1 MVILLIVLC
10 LISIFNLLLLFLF
23 LKKDIKKINSQII
36 YKNKTESHFYVT
48 SSTSFK
54 EIKTLCNSINEL
66 YEKMQKKD
74 EIALKKE
81 KEMQTLMSGISHDIR
96 TPLTSM
102 QGYLELL
109 KESNDYKEKEKYID
123 IMEFRLNS
131 LKSILED
138 LFTHSKLSDNDY
150 KIELEDVNIYLLICK
165 ILASHYKDFEEKNIE
180 PHIEFENK
188 NLTVKGNTEIIIRI
202 VQNLINNALKHG
214 GNYFCICENGGKLC
228 FKNNIIEGDNLEID
242 KLFDRFYKSD
252 KSRHVNSTGLGLSIV
267 KEMVEVLGWNIK
279 AYKKEDIL
287 SIEINCL

>member
-165 ILASHYKDFEEKNIE
+165 ILASHYKDFEERNIE

>member
-1 MVILLIVLC
+1 MVILFIVLC
-10 LISIFNLLLLFLF
+10 LISIFNFLLFLF

-54 EIKTLCNSINEL
+54 EIKTLCNSVNEL

-81 KEMQTLMSGISHDIR
+81 KEMQNLMSGISHDIR

-165 ILASHYKDFEEKNIE
+165 ILASHYKDFEERNIE

>member
-10 LISIFNLLLLFLF
+10 LISIFNLLLFLF

-165 ILASHYKDFEEKNIE
+165 ILASHYKDFEERNIE

-214 GNYFCICENGGKLC
+214 GNYFCICENSGKLC

-279 AYKKEDIL
+279 AYKNEDIL

>member
-1 MVILLIVLC
+1 MVILFIVLC
-10 LISIFNLLLLFLF
+10 LISIFNFLLFLF

-54 EIKTLCNSINEL
+54 EIKTLCNSVNEL

-81 KEMQTLMSGISHDIR
+81 KEMQNLMSGISHDIR

-150 KIELEDVNIYLLICK
+150 KIELEDINIYLLICK

>member
-10 LISIFNLLLLFLF
+10 LISIFNLLLFLF

-165 ILASHYKDFEEKNIE
+165 ILASHYKDFEERNIE

-279 AYKKEDIL
+279 AYKNEDIL

>member
-1 MVILLIVLC
+1 MVILFIVLC
-10 LISIFNLLLLFLF
+10 LISIFNFLLFLF

-54 EIKTLCNSINEL
+54 EIKTLCNSVNEL

-81 KEMQTLMSGISHDIR
+81 KEMQNLMSGISHDIR

-150 KIELEDVNIYLLICK
+150 KIELEDINIYLLICK
-165 ILASHYKDFEEKNIE
+165 ILASHYKDFEERNIE

-214 GNYFCICENGGKLC
+214 GNYFCICENSGKLC

-279 AYKKEDIL
+279 AYKKENIL

>member
-1 MVILLIVLC
+1 MVILFIVLC
-10 LISIFNLLLLFLF
+10 LISIFNFLLFLF

-54 EIKTLCNSINEL
+54 EIKTLCNSVNEL

-81 KEMQTLMSGISHDIR
+81 KEMQNLMSRISHDIR

-150 KIELEDVNIYLLICK
+150 KIELEDINIYLLICK
-165 ILASHYKDFEEKNIE
+165 ILASHYKDFEERNIE

>member
-1 MVILLIVLC
+1 MVILFIVLC
-10 LISIFNLLLLFLF
+10 LISIFNFLLFLF

-54 EIKTLCNSINEL
+54 EIKTLCNSVNEL

-81 KEMQTLMSGISHDIR
+81 KEMQNLMSGISHDIR

-150 KIELEDVNIYLLICK
+150 KIELEDINIYLLICK
-165 ILASHYKDFEEKNIE
+165 ILASHYKDFEERNIE

>member
-1 MVILLIVLC
+1 MVILFIVLC
-10 LISIFNLLLLFLF
+10 LISIFNFLLFLF

-54 EIKTLCNSINEL
+54 EIKTLCNSVNEL

-81 KEMQTLMSGISHDIR
+81 KEMQNLMSGISHDIR